1 MSLSEE
7 ATPAFP
13 PDPAPLP
20 PRTRDRRP
28 AAPDATDERDDELFQ
43 GCPLF
48 PPTGNNARGRSYADS
63 FARAKLTE
71 ASVPDLGLRIRLVLP
86 NANED
91 GTTRPT
97 FNIPLLPL
105 DTTVDAIQD
114 RWGPGCY
121 EVGLCRRSANDRTKA
136 EVVSRRVRIAPRTGG
151 EFGPNGEHDVG
162 REAWPLDLS
171 TEDGQV
177 TDAMREEITY
187 RNEIRASRPE
197 RSETSAARRT
207 ESPDYDYDRAPS
219 AFDAPPSHYAGHPAE
234 LDPAATYRMVGGRL
248 VPVAEAPKPTLF
260 DSLAGQF
267 AADPVGT
274 TTKLA
279 TGAAAFRLVFAQ
291 LFPKPPPPPTAQ
303 EIAAATAASLA
314 QALAPFT
321 QALAAKPQ
329 GTDPSEVIR
338 LQMEAARAESARQL
352 AELRGA
358 MEAQRLQSEQQFK
371 LALAQQQHEARAR
384 ELLHQLE
391 AAKNAGEQEKK
402 GILAELAD
410 LRKRLQQGDNE
421 APPGFFDRAT
431 DFLDT
436 RFGEAVAPF
445 VGPSIARL
453 IDTALGSAAAST
465 PGLPPA
471 PPSVPSPPTAAP
483 GVPPP
488 DASVAVPG
496 DAAEDA

>member
-1 MSLSEE
+1 MSLSDE

-20 PRTRDRRP
+20 PRARDRRP
-28 AAPDATDERDDELFQ
+28 AVPDAADERDDEPFQ

-48 PPTGNNARGRSYADS
+48 PPTGTNARGRSYADS

-71 ASVPDLGLRIRLVLP
+71 ASVPDLGLRIRLVSP

-121 EVGLCRRSANDRTKA
+121 EIGLCRRSANDRTKA

-151 EFGPNGEHDVG
+151 EFGASGEHDVG

-187 RNEIRASRPE
+187 RNEIRASRAEGGSSRYADPP
-197 RSETSAARRT
+197 R
-207 ESPDYDYDRAPS
+207 YDEDDRAV
-219 AFDAPPSHYAGHPAE
+219 AFDAPAPPPYPTHP
-234 LDPAATYRMVGGRL
+234 DGTFRVVGGRM
-248 VPVAEAPKPTLF
+248 VPVAEAPKPSAFETLAAQ
-260 DSLAGQF
+260 L

-274 TTKLA
+274 ATKLA
-279 TGAAAFRLVFAQ
+279 TGAAAFREVFAQ
-291 LFPKPPPPPTAQ
+291 LFPKPPPPPSAQ
-303 EIAAATAASLA
+303 EIAAATAATLA
-314 QALAPFT
+314 QALAPLT

-329 GTDPSEVIR
+329 GADPSELIR
-338 LQMEAARAESARQL
+338 LQMESARAESARQL

-453 IDTALGSAAAST
+453 IDTALGSAAASA

-488 DASVAVPG
+488 DASVAAPG

>member
-1 MSLSEE
+1 MSLSDEL
-7 ATPAFP
+7 TPALP

-28 AAPDATDERDDELFQ
+28 ASTDTADERDDELFQ

-48 PPTGNNARGRSYADS
+48 PLTGTNARGRSYAEI

-71 ASVPDLGLRIRLVLP
+71 AGVADLGLRIRLVSP
-86 NANED
+86 NSHED

-105 DTTVDAIQD
+105 DTTVEAIQD

-187 RNEIRASRPE
+187 RNEIRASRAEGGSSRYADPS
-197 RSETSAARRT
+197 R
-207 ESPDYDYDRAPS
+207 YDEDDRAV
-219 AFDAPPSHYAGHPAE
+219 AFDAPAPQSYPTHP
-234 LDPAATYRMVGGRL
+234 DGTFRVVGGRM
-248 VPVAEAPKPTLF
+248 VPVAEAPKPSAFETLAAQ
-260 DSLAGQF
+260 L

-274 TTKLA
+274 ATKLA
-279 TGAAAFRLVFAQ
+279 TGAAAFREVFAQ
-291 LFPKPPPPPTAQ
+291 LFPKPPPPPSAQ
-303 EIAAATAASLA
+303 EIAAATAATLA
-314 QALAPFT
+314 QALAPLT

-329 GTDPSEVIR
+329 GADSSEVIR

-358 MEAQRLQSEQQFK
+358 METQRLQSEQQFK

-391 AAKNAGEQEKK
+391 VAKNAGEQEKK

-453 IDTALGSAAAST
+453 IDTALGSAAAA
-465 PGLPPA
+465 PALPPA

-488 DASVAVPG
+488 DASVAAPG